1 MRGFVFPLVFL
12 IFESAFGQEEAISIR
27 PAGVTLIWEKVDQ
40 DAFEHV
46 SILHS
51 QKPVAVAL
59 YLTSGAKKI
68 VSIDRDASKLSS
80 LTDDQG
86 TKMKGRIGYFPDIA
100 KNGSGAFVSVEG
112 ETHISSKA
120 QSLILKGRIHVALA
134 SKTNAK
140 RSKVVPARKGSK
152 LVLAEDLVFE
162 IENAGKDDF
171 REGRFGITLKI
182 DRDIPMVAKV
192 RFFDGEGKQIDAN
205 SSGSG
210 RMGFGRRV
218 TVTRDFSLERSI
230 KEISIEVDLWA
241 DLQEVEVPFDLKVG
255 VGGGQ

>member
-100 KNGSGAFVSVEG
+100 KNGSGAFVSAPVNKLATG
-112 ETHISSKA
+112 SPPGASNLLHTSTPRPGVFSGRKTSS
-120 QSLILKGRIHVALA
+120 S
-134 SKTNAK
+134 
-140 RSKVVPARKGSK
+140 PAR
-152 LVLAEDLVFE
+152 
-162 IENAGKDDF
+162 
-171 REGRFGITLKI
+171 
-182 DRDIPMVAKV
+182 
-192 RFFDGEGKQIDAN
+192 
-205 SSGSG
+205 
-210 RMGFGRRV
+210 
-218 TVTRDFSLERSI
+218 
-230 KEISIEVDLWA
+230 
-241 DLQEVEVPFDLKVG
+241 
-255 VGGGQ
+255 